1 MQLELLD
8 QEEKII
14 RQLKQNYRDALAEIK
29 TKVRKMEESPSFQ
42 GKNAYQMKYQMMLEA
57 QLQTILHK
65 LGEQNVEDMT
75 GYLDGVYREAYLGC
89 LYGMHGDGV
98 DLLLQV
104 DETKVQKCINKDTKD
119 LKFSQRLYE
128 NVDQLK
134 GTVKAEIARG
144 FSSGRDYASIARQI
158 SIKAGISLS
167 RACIIA
173 RTEGHRVTSESEME
187 CMTTA
192 KSKGADVVKEWISTL
207 DSVTRATH
215 VELDGQVRE
224 LEEEFVIPS
233 SGARAMYPGGFGI
246 AKEDIQCRCCM
257 NQRARWN
264 LDSEEY
270 RYSRAAGEVVSIKS
284 GSYREWKGK
293 YSRYIA
299 DTGRKISFPEE
310 VLQIKGIDL
319 AVKEELDKA
328 LWKLQNEYVIGLHG
342 IYVEPTD
349 KGDIFA
355 TGYHDG
361 VMDMVISRDADFIRI
376 QKMLM
381 VRYEKGR
388 FAGKSL
394 EDYIAHEMAHCMCY
408 QDCRTDQEY
417 HNRCEE
423 IALLREKLRG
433 MSKYGDRDQTGN
445 DGIAE
450 AFVRARQG
458 AQLSE
463 NVRNILEKYIGR
475 WKR

>member
-29 TKVRKMEESPSFQ
+29 TKVRKMKESPSFQ
-42 GKNAYQMKYQMMLEA
+42 GKKAYQMKYQMMLEA

-134 GTVKAEIARG
+134 DTVKAEIARG
-144 FSSGRDYASIARQI
+144 FSTGRDYASIARQI
-158 SIKAGISLS
+158 SLKTGTSLA

-173 RTEGHRVTSESEME
+173 RTEGHRVTSESEMD

-224 LEEEFVIPS
+224 LDEEFVIPS

-246 AKEDIQCRCCM
+246 AKEDIQCRC
-257 NQRARWN
+257 
-264 LDSEEY
+264 
-270 RYSRAAGEVVSIKS
+270 
-284 GSYREWKGK
+284 
-293 YSRYIA
+293 
-299 DTGRKISFPEE
+299 
-310 VLQIKGIDL
+310 
-319 AVKEELDKA
+319 
-328 LWKLQNEYVIGLHG
+328 
-342 IYVEPTD
+342 
-349 KGDIFA
+349 
-355 TGYHDG
+355 
-361 VMDMVISRDADFIRI
+361 
-376 QKMLM
+376 
-381 VRYEKGR
+381 
-388 FAGKSL
+388 
-394 EDYIAHEMAHCMCY
+394 
-408 QDCRTDQEY
+408 
-417 HNRCEE
+417 
-423 IALLREKLRG
+423 
-433 MSKYGDRDQTGN
+433 
-445 DGIAE
+445 
-450 AFVRARQG
+450 
-458 AQLSE
+458 
-463 NVRNILEKYIGR
+463 
-475 WKR
+475 